1 LIPSF
6 CQFLMTL
13 LAINKARFLKTE
25 VSKHSHR
32 FLLRIQILKTRGKK
46 KLVYKNLKLIQ
57 RYRLKCAATEIQWHY
72 THPIVGLNS
81 QSLAAKGATRH
92 ANPGLTSPPYQKKV
106 FTPDPWEDALWVA
119 LHQSA
124 SVLVRHTSFAPL
136 LLWLP
141 RLAFYSYQATCS
153 AEHCGDHYSHQEGRR
168 FISG

>member
-1 LIPSF
+1 
-6 CQFLMTL
+6 MTL

-92 ANPGLTSPPYQKKV
+92 ANPGLTSPPYQKKYSPQ
-106 FTPDPWEDALWVA
+106 THGKTHCG
-119 LHQSA
+119 LHCINRRPSSCA
-124 SVLVRHTSFAPL
+124 TL
-136 LLWLP
+136 LLPLSSSDC
-141 RLAFYSYQATCS
+141 LASPSTRTKQLAAPSTVAITTRIRKGAGSFQ
-153 AEHCGDHYSHQEGRR
+153 DKK
-168 FISG
+168 